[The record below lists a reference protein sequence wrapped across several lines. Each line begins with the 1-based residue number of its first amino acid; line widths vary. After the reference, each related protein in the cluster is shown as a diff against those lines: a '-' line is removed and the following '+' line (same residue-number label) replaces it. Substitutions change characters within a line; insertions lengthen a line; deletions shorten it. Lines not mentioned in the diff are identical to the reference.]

1 MAISRVKNTKK
12 EKTTKEIK
20 EHNDKVVH
28 DYIVNLTKTIK
39 EKKLGTFWTFAD
51 RTGFKKIKNMHF
63 DDMCIALKE
72 DVELYKNRQLVNIKI
87 ISYIPPKKHGVHLLV
102 NIWVIFTD
110 DKANIKGFGVKGN
123 SASIIWNTEDFKFTK
138 FSLKLVE
145 AIMYPIADWKYI
157 GDSISGS
164 HITSVADMLK
174 KKKIN
179 LSDHIA
185 PLAGLI

>member
-28 DYIVNLTKTIK
+28 DYIVNLTKKIE
-39 EKKLGTFWTFAD
+39 EKGLDAFWTFAD
-51 RTGFKKIKNMHF
+51 RTGFKKIKNMTF
-63 DDMCIALKE
+63 NDMRDALKE
-72 DVELYKNRQLVNIKI
+72 DVELYKNRQLVEIKI

-123 SASIIWNTEDFKFTK
+123 SCSMIWNTEDFKFTK
-138 FSLKLVE
+138 FSLKLIE
-145 AIMYPIADWKYI
+145 AIMHPIADWKYMC
-157 GDSISGS
+157 DSISGS
-164 HITSVADMLK
+164 HITDVIDELK
-174 KKKIN
+174 EKKIN
-179 LSDHIA
+179 LSDHIS